1 MSRNRI
7 LFVLEEGRYGGP
19 QVYIINLISE
29 LKQAFDCHFLVP
41 EKNSEKTLRESKK
54 NNINIHLIRMT
65 TLSIKLNQIF
75 LYIIFFFPDIL
86 RIFRKIKKIDAEIV
100 YVGGGSWQF
109 KSIFAAWLAQKK
121 IVWHL
126 NDTNMHFLV
135 LACFKLF
142 SRFAKFYVFASQCTQ
157 TYYEDLIFKKSIYAV
172 IPSSFSINFSEEIF
186 EKKNIKGQ
194 LKVVTV
200 ANINPV
206 KGFERL
212 VNIARAAHSQQLRVH
227 FYIVGEIFAS
237 QSQYANSIMSGIKSE
252 GLDNITFLGG
262 RDNIK
267 CVLDTMDLYLCTSLF
282 ESSPIA
288 VWEAMARGL
297 PVLSTK
303 VGDVKKYLEFYGAG
317 RIFDDEHSATMWLLD
332 ISSDSEK
339 YLRCRKAARRCSVEN
354 FSPKACANEHIKLFN
369 RVI

>member
-1 MSRNRI
+1 MSKNRI
-7 LFVLEEGRYGGP
+7 LFILEEGRYGGP

-29 LKQAFDCHFLVP
+29 LKQTYDCHFLLP
-41 EKNSEKTLRESKK
+41 KKNSEKTLRESKK
-54 NNINIHLIRMT
+54 NNIHTHLIRMT

-75 LYIIFFFPDIL
+75 LYIVFFFPDTL
-86 RIFRKIKKIDAEIV
+86 RIFRKIKQIDADIV
-100 YVGGGSWQF
+100 YVAGGSWQF
-109 KSIFAAWLAQKK
+109 KSIIAAWLAQKK

-126 NDTNMHFLV
+126 NDTKMHYLV

-142 SRFAKFYVFASQCTQ
+142 SRFTTFYVFASQSTQ
-157 TYYEDLIFKKSIYAV
+157 TYYESLIFKKSVDAV
-172 IPSSFSINFSEEIF
+172 IPSSFADNFSDEIS
-186 EKKNIKGQ
+186 KKNNVKEP

-212 VNIARAAHSQQLRVH
+212 VEIARTANSKQVRVQ
-227 FYIVGEIFAS
+227 FFVVGQVFAS
-237 QSQYANSIMSGIKSE
+237 QSQYADSIMNKIKADK
-252 GLDNITFLGG
+252 LNNIIFLGG

-297 PVLSTK
+297 PVLSTE

-317 RIFDDEHSATMWLLD
+317 RIFESEVSATMWL
-332 ISSDSEK
+332 SEMSKDSEK
-339 YLRCRKAARRCSVEN
+339 YLRYREAARTCSVEN
-354 FSPKACANEHIKLFN
+354 FSPKACANKHINFFS
-369 RVI
+369 RII